1 MKFLVLVFMSL
12 TLGLTSCKKDEP
24 EPQPTKSEIIV
35 DGIWDYKKVDLF
47 INGDLEDSVLFEDGE
62 EQWDFKSNNTGIS
75 YQDGSL
81 GSLSS
86 TFTWV
91 FNSGETKLISDLI
104 GDVKTYDL
112 DTLND
117 NKLVMFETILTD
129 DGDAIKAVS
138 TLER

>member
-1 MKFLVLVFMSL
+1 MKNMKFLVLVFMSL
-12 TLGLTSCKKDEP
+12 TLGLTSCIKDEP
-24 EPQPTKSEIIV
+24 EPEPEPTKSEIIV
-35 DGIWDYKKVDLF
+35 DGIWDFKKVDYFL
-47 INGDLEDSVLFEDGE
+47 NGDLEDSVLFEDGE

-91 FNSGETKLISDLI
+91 FNSGETKLILDFI

-112 DTLND
+112 DTFDEVKGLRPNQPS
-117 NKLVMFETILTD
+117 ECC
-129 DGDAIKAVS
+129 
-138 TLER
+138 